1 MITFDFYIKNKVTGI
16 YEQVNGTVIPL
27 TTEDLL
33 DEALDQAFIVIA
45 NTKIEVIEST
55 TEVKVVIH
63 QEGQADVEKYY
74 IVGDDESTEM
84 PIGQGFYTHKLSLL
98 ERTKLLEGVY
108 CQSLTFT
115 NALGK
120 QWVVNG
126 TIATQ
131 ANAIVSL
138 KEPTLFNINSVG
150 EYLEGLYKTPIIAQE
165 SIIIKGLSEITSEI
179 RNLIEADYTYS
190 DVEDVEFTFA
200 DIGSL
205 SVKRTKLKI
214 DVDGNITEQVYYD
227 NETFPNL
234 TIYPK
239 NNAIIEYEIVTVTKS
254 TQTDVRTW
262 NAKYFVFAV
271 SNLQP
276 TKLWTITSGINRVL
290 DLAEPLFL
298 GDTPRFVLNPIQ
310 AEKWKNT
317 PLPETTMTQCTLR
330 EQLQH
335 IGNYV
340 HAQARLGGYLT
351 ESITYN
357 DVEYAPGYYDN
368 MIFFDEYGQEEES
381 TLQGKPY
388 VSNQIRHSINEYNT
402 QIDTTAQNIVNTLD
416 YGDGVVISPDAM
428 HYKTIRA
435 EGINLRLTDSEGNGL
450 IATELPIYDI
460 ISVKCKAFNSD
471 GTVFAENLDITPF
484 IFEAHEYNSVLSSYG
499 GGYPRSKSY
508 AIYYTQGEKNIKGL
522 FFKATTEPS
531 DILGNYVSNYSIVNI
546 LEAVAPSYDWKN
558 YVTSKF
564 PYLAFQVSYIP
575 FFETRYS
582 HTDGYILGQDRKMP
596 YTKIYNQSENVIEAR
611 FYGENIKGVAKRLG
625 NQEAT
630 RTYYLGYINDVAKVG
645 TMLDG
650 YYISQAVTEFM
661 PQSIRCTVGLT
672 KHFNRLSQNVG
683 INSTKRVAEVSERQA
698 YNRNILLKNYI
709 CIGSNE
715 ELPLKTNN
723 LLVDSSS
730 TLQCLRGTGINEE
743 TIKLLSVALN
753 TYSRKNSTPLSRI
766 KAPIVSSAF
775 GNCMTFSWKMKD
787 NYSAGEEITELDNGY
802 WQRDV
807 AYSDYYGRAYYL
819 DASLLNAIP
828 IDSALLGN
836 NEFEEAKTVRYQ
848 ATVQPR
854 TPVKIPNYIL
864 RKDSREIINV
874 NVAIEY
880 ITNRQDLMLGS
891 ALASCNP
898 WVSNSK
904 KDANG
909 DIILPRVY
917 FFAEKLNQYE
927 NSISGKT
934 PVWDDGVF
942 TDPNETNDHIYVR
955 VTNVGDIEYNS
966 WCIAYP
972 VTSETKMVYNE
983 DTGEEEETTIYSG
996 GEILI
1001 ACNHSKDYYINN
1013 NIEFDFIYIKPYSD
1027 KYKDYEID

>member
-1 MITFDFYIKNKVTGI
+1 MITFDFHIKNKVTGI
-16 YEQVNGTVIPL
+16 YEQVNGNDKPSVSVTPL

-45 NTKIEVIEST
+45 NTQIEVIEPT

-74 IVGDDESTEM
+74 IVGEDESTQT
-84 PIGQGFYTHKLSLL
+84 PIGQGFYTHKLSLI
-98 ERTKLLEGVY
+98 ERTKLLEGIY
-108 CQSLTFT
+108 CQSLAFT
-115 NALGK
+115 DRLPNLY
-120 QWVVNG
+120 
-126 TIATQ
+126 
-131 ANAIVSL
+131 
-138 KEPTLFNINSVG
+138 PTLVKSAVVEIVIEGNNLEKESEIR
-150 EYLEGLYKTPIIAQE
+150 EYLENLYLSPMEKGTTILVQSLDMVAQE
-165 SIIIKGLSEITSEI
+165 IADIERASIVDIYRTFTENCYLNVTVDGESYSFDYENSSAQQYQINNEATLEYY
-179 RNLIEADYTYS
+179 IEAGREYPTGISYDYI
-190 DVEDVEFTFA
+190 FK
-200 DIGSL
+200 
-205 SVKRTKLKI
+205 VKYVIQT
-214 DVDGNITEQVYYD
+214 
-227 NETFPNL
+227 L
-234 TIYPK
+234 TIYKTIKP
-239 NNAIIEYEIVTVTKS
+239 
-254 TQTDVRTW
+254 
-262 NAKYFVFAV
+262 
-271 SNLQP
+271 
-276 TKLWTITSGINRVL
+276 WTITSGINRVL
-290 DLAEPLFL
+290 DLAEPLYL
-298 GDTPRFVLNPIQ
+298 GDAPRFALNPIQ
-310 AEKWKNT
+310 VKKWEKT

-351 ESITYN
+351 ESVTYN
-357 DVEYAPGYYDN
+357 DVEYAPGYYEN

-416 YGDGVVISPDAM
+416 YGDGVVISPDAT
-428 HYKTIRA
+428 HYKT
-435 EGINLRLTDSEGNGL
+435 LRTDSINIRLQESNCL

-460 ISVKCKAFNSD
+460 ISVKCKAFKSD

-499 GGYPRSKSY
+499 GGYPYSKSY
-508 AIYYTQGEKNIKGL
+508 ALYYTQGQKNINGL
-522 FFKATTEPS
+522 FVKEQS
-531 DILGNYVSNYSIVNI
+531 VSGEVIGEYIVHYSIVNI
-546 LEAVAPSYDWKN
+546 LEAVAPGKDWKE
-558 YVTSKF
+558 YVTSNF

-575 FFETRYS
+575 FYETRYS
-582 HTDGYILGQDRKMP
+582 HTDGYVLSQDRKMP

-630 RTYYLGYINDVAKVG
+630 RTYYLNSINDVAKVG

-650 YYISQAVTEFM
+650 YYISQAVTEYM

-672 KHFNRLSQNVG
+672 KNFNRLSQNVG

-715 ELPLKTNN
+715 ELPLRTSY
-723 LLVDSSS
+723 LLADSSS
-730 TLQCLRGTGINEE
+730 TLQCLRGTGTNEE
-743 TIKLLSVALN
+743 TIKLLTVALN
-753 TYSRKNSTPLSRI
+753 TYSRNNSTPLSRI
-766 KAPIVSSAF
+766 KSPIVSSAF

-787 NYSAGEEITELDNGY
+787 NYSAGEEITESDNGY
-802 WQRDV
+802 WQSDV

-828 IDSALLGN
+828 IDSSLLEN
-836 NEFEEAKTVRYQ
+836 DEFKEAKTVRYQ
-848 ATVQPR
+848 ATVQPS
-854 TPVKIPNYIL
+854 TPVKIPSYIL

-880 ITNRQDLMLGS
+880 ITDRQDLILGS

-904 KDANG
+904 KYANG
-909 DIILPRVY
+909 NIITPMVY

-927 NSISGKT
+927 NSIAGKT
-934 PVWDDGVF
+934 PVSRDYSGVF
-942 TDPNETNDHIYVR
+942 TDPDEANDHIYVR

-972 VTSETKMVYNE
+972 VTEETKMVYNE

-1001 ACNHSKDYYINN
+1001 ACNHSKDYYIDN
-1013 NIEFDFIYIKPYSD
+1013 NIEFDYIYIKPYSD
-1027 KYKDYEID
+1027 KYKDYESA